1 MKNSSYKQQ
10 GLSTLGWLVML
21 AIFGVLLTAAFKLG
35 PIYLDNYFVRA
46 AIKSMADED
55 IESMTS
61 ADIRDRMGRTFDI
74 NNIRNVSVKDLKI
87 KREKERV
94 LISLNYEKRVN
105 FMGNLDFVAVFT
117 NEYDTSEPK

>member
-21 AIFGVLLTAAFKLG
+21 AILGVLLTAGFRLG

-55 IESMTS
+55 IESMTN

-94 LISLNYEKRVN
+94 LISLNYENRVN